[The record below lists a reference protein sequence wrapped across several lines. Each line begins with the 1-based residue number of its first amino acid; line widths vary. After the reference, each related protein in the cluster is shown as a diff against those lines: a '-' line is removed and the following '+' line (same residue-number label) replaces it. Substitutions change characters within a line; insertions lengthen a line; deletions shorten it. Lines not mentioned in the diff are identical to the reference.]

1 VDLRQ
6 AWEGEATAFTPWL
19 AQPENIKLLSETVR
33 IELEVE
39 SQEKNVGPFR
49 ADILCKDT
57 ATGHYALIENQLERT
72 DHIHLGQ
79 LVTYAAGL
87 DAVTIIWIAAKFT
100 DEHRAALDWLNKA
113 TPGEINFFG
122 LEIELWRIGG
132 SPMAPKF
139 NVISQPNDWTET
151 VAQQAGAASG
161 PRSDIERL
169 HLEFWTQFRAFLGS
183 RGSKLRV
190 PRPAKESWVNVP
202 LGRSNFVLSAWNN
215 MRDRVSGVQLE
226 LTGPDA
232 KAYYGL
238 IEQRMR
244 TQVEERL
251 SRFGRVEWRPLP
263 NRQVS
268 QVGIQRVG
276 LPNNPETWS
285 ELDRWMADVLE
296 AMHALFS
303 PIVKS
308 LDAGDYGTGAGPSMA
323 DVTGSDRTAAS

>member
-1 VDLRQ
+1 LRE

-19 AQPENIKLLSETVR
+19 AQAENIKLLSETVR

-49 ADILCKDT
+49 ADILCRDT

-72 DHIHLGQ
+72 DHVHLGQ
-79 LVTYAAGL
+79 LLTYAAGL
-87 DAVTIIWIAAKFT
+87 DAVTIIWIAAQFT

-122 LEIELWRIGG
+122 LEIELWRIGD

-161 PRSDIERL
+161 PRSETERL
-169 HLEFWTQFRAFLGS
+169 HLEFWTQFHQYLDS
-183 RGSKLRV
+183 RGSNLRMT
-190 PRPAKESWVNVP
+190 RPSKESWIYVP
-202 LGRSNFVLSAWNN
+202 VGRTNFVLAAWNN
-215 MRDRVSGVQLE
+215 TRDRLSGVQLE
-226 LTGPDA
+226 LTGPEA

-238 IEQRMR
+238 IEQRFR
-244 TQVEERL
+244 PQVEEQL
-251 SRFGRVEWRPLP
+251 SRFGSVDWRLLP
-263 NRQVS
+263 DRKVS
-268 QVGIQRVG
+268 QIGIQRAG
-276 LPNNPETWS
+276 LPTDPTAWS
-285 ELDRWMADVLE
+285 ELRTWMADTLE

-303 PIVKS
+303 PIVKN
-308 LDAGDYGTGAGPSMA
+308 LDAGQYARSSGSMPEA
-323 DVTGSDRTAAS
+323 SDAPRNGES